1 MIWQKNA
8 GNHHLQNH
16 ETRETDDVEKPI
28 SAPLARETNVITR
41 NLQQKNRAAETLFS
55 LFFFKKRNNRC
66 RNCNDPIPFDMVNQL
81 TSILELI

>member
-55 LFFFKKRNNRC
+55 LFFSRKGIIDAGTVMIR
-66 RNCNDPIPFDMVNQL
+66 
-81 TSILELI
+81 SHLIWSTN